1 MEEFV
6 DLNFDIWLIGV
17 SGVGCNSIKNSFVYD
32 RSFLFLEYLNM
43 SPLNYNQK
51 LIHKNNLKIILR
63 IWSGY
68 NQKRFWSLNLSFLE
82 RMAQIV
88 ILVYDNNDE
97 GSIDSIIYRYNCI
110 KDISNKI
117 FCVCRNKIDLEN
129 RISLTGENKIQ
140 QFLLENKIDLHFKIS
155 CKTFE
160 GIEEMF
166 DKIIDSYLK
175 KYNINENTIE
185 EYKKNEINKNNK
197 NENNKC
203 III

>member
-1 MEEFV
+1 MERPRS
-6 DLNFDIWLIGV
+6 W
-17 SGVGCNSIKNSFVYD
+17 SIF
-32 RSFLFLEYLNM
+32 
-43 SPLNYNQK
+43 
-51 LIHKNNLKIILR
+51 
-63 IWSGY
+63 
-68 NQKRFWSLNLSFLE
+68 
-82 RMAQIV
+82 
-88 ILVYDNNDE
+88 
-97 GSIDSIIYRYNCI
+97 SINHI
-110 KDISNKI
+110 KDKSNKI
-117 FCVCRNKIDLEN
+117 ICVCRNKIDLEN

-155 CKTFE
+155 CKTLE

-166 DKIIDSYLK
+166 DKIIDYYLK